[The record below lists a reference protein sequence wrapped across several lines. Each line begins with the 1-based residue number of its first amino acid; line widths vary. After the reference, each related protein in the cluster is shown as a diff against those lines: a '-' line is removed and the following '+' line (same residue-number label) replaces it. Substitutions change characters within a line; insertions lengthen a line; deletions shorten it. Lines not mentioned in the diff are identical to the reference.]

1 MQITPVRS
9 KRQPQYPT
17 HEILALHPELLELVP
32 ERWRMN
38 PLVLRVLAGVVAL
51 SFAAETA
58 SAQKQ
63 KPVASHVAPLFV
75 HGDGRGA
82 FGCVAV
88 NPPVFLSEEEA
99 KQVIR
104 EEAQKAGLSF
114 ETGGYTLKN
123 ATVPV
128 THQYLC
134 GEEDKNSTQPKK
146 QQIDLKLSGFDKNH
160 QVAFEY
166 VSTEEIEAWTPKNQG
181 CVSTVSSYDLVG
193 AAKTLDD
200 GLQQQAGTPWIGI
213 FYEPAAARY
222 GRVHLSKN
230 ATDAEYKKAYD
241 EQEKKAKAIDAEEL
255 RKQVRDFIGWL
266 KAQGVI

>member
-1 MQITPVRS
+1 MQVTPVRS

-17 HEILALHPELLELVP
+17 HEILALHPELLALVP

-38 PLVLRVLAGVVAL
+38 PLVLRVLAGVVSL
-51 SFAAETA
+51 SFSAEMA
-58 SAQKQ
+58 NAQKQ
-63 KPVASHVAPLFV
+63 KTVASHVAPLFM

-82 FGCVAV
+82 FGCQAI

-114 ETGGYTLKN
+114 EASGYQLKN
-123 ATVPV
+123 ATVPL
-128 THQYLC
+128 THQFWC
-134 GEEDKNSTQPKK
+134 SEEDENSTKPKT
-146 QQIDLKLSGFDKNH
+146 QQMDLKLTGFDKNH

-166 VSTEEIEAWTPKNQG
+166 VSTDEIEAWTPKNQG
-181 CVSTVSSYDLVG
+181 CVSSVSSYDLLG
-193 AAKTLDD
+193 AAKTLAN
-200 GLQQQAGTPWIGI
+200 GLQHQAGTPWIGI
-213 FYEPAAARY
+213 FYEPAAASY

-241 EQEKKAKAIDAEEL
+241 AEAKKAKAIDAEEL
-255 RKQVRDFIGWL
+255 RKQVRDFVGWL